1 MNEASTLEVNR
12 TVQPWPSIAGGIS
25 PGPRHWNRFLVES
38 QSGACWN
45 TGAEG
50 GEGRH
55 HPGKRGQP

>member
-12 TVQPWPSIAGGIS
+12 TVQPWPSITGGIS

-45 TGAEG
+45 TGAG
-50 GEGRH
+50 VVRDATI
-55 HPGKRGQP
+55 PQTGQP